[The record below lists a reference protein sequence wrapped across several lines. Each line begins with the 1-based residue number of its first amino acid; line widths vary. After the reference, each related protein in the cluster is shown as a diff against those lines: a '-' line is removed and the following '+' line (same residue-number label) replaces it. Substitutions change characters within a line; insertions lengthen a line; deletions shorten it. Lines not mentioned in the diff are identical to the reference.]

1 MADIGVEM
9 MKSDQ
14 VANRKIFAVVRGV
27 VESVSLAVI
36 GEIRIGTEGGQ
47 ASERGDVSVM
57 RGEDEGGSSQP
68 VLGVEVKVVNDDEQG
83 DGAGIAFL
91 GGDVECIPF
100 ESVAVMGI
108 CTEFDERAHGGEIAV
123 LSGDDEWCVFVVV
136 EAVGVETIAGDEA
149 MDDG

>member
-1 MADIGVEM
+1 M
-9 MKSDQ
+9 
-14 VANRKIFAVVRGV
+14 ANRKIFAVFRGV
-27 VESVSLAVI
+27 VESVFLAVI
-36 GEIRIGTEGGQ
+36 GEIRIGAEGGQ

-68 VLGVEVKVVNDDEQG
+68 VLGVEVKVVNDDELG
-83 DGAGIAFL
+83 DDAGIAFL

-108 CTEFDERAHGGEIAV
+108 GTEFDERAHGGEIAV
-123 LSGDDEWCVFVVV
+123 LSGDDEWRVLVVV